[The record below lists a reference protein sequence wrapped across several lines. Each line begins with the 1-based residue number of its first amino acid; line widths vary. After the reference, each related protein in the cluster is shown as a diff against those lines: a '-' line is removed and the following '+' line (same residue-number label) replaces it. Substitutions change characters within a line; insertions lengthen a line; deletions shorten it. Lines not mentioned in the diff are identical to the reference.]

1 MFMLPSYPRTL
12 RPGSSRSLC
21 AQTDATAG
29 EVNMGRRNERR
40 ARRNFTFERLVGF
53 DPDRRNTKE
62 AP

>member
-1 MFMLPSYPRTL
+1 
-12 RPGSSRSLC
+12 
-21 AQTDATAG
+21 
-29 EVNMGRRNERR
+29 MGRRNERR